1 MPARDVEPCRRDER
15 GSALVEVA
23 LVLPL
28 LLVLAFGVVG
38 LSRVIQARM
47 GVSAV
52 VREAARSGA
61 LAQEPGE
68 AVARGLSAGRTVA
81 AGYGLTNGSLALNVD
96 AGGFGPGGSV
106 RASAGYTVSLG
117 DLPLLSW
124 ASVTVASEH
133 VERVD
138 LYRSRWTSGGRP

>member
-1 MPARDVEPCRRDER
+1 MLARRAKSARSCER
-15 GSALVEVA
+15 ASALVEVA

-38 LSRVIQARM
+38 VSRVVQARM

-68 AVARGLSAGRTVA
+68 AVARGLSVGHAVA
-81 AGYGLTNGSLALNVD
+81 EGYGLTNGSLALGVD

-106 RASAGYTVSLG
+106 RASAGYTISLG

-124 ASVTVASEH
+124 ASVNVASEH